1 MRTFLRGFILTILSL
16 TALTS
21 VAQTKK
27 QIPVSYFP
35 PAGTWEK
42 RSPEQSGIDREKL
55 NKAIDYAIASES
67 KNPRSMEINHY
78 RTFGKSEPFGDGI
91 GPFKDRGNQTG
102 VIIHKGF
109 LLASWGDPERPDMT
123 HSVTKSFLST
133 VTGLA
138 FDAGLIRNV
147 HDTVRPYIAPIL
159 PALSQTERDKPTEIG
174 KPYFIELFETP
185 HNRKITWD
193 HLLRQTSDW
202 EGTLWGKPEWADRP
216 TGNPDE
222 WMTRARNKP
231 GSVYEYNDVR
241 VNVLSLATLM
251 VWRKPLPVVLK
262 ERIMDPIGAS
272 ATWRWYGYEN
282 SWIILDGQMVQSVS
296 GGGHWGG
303 GMVIHAMDMA
313 RFGYLLLRNGKW
325 GEQQLLSPQW
335 ITMASTPTTAQNDYG
350 YMNWFLNTGKK
361 FLPSA
366 PESAVTH
373 VGNGTNII
381 YVDRE
386 NDLVVVCRW
395 IENNKLDGFIASVL
409 EAIRK

>member
-1 MRTFLRGFILTILSL
+1 
-16 TALTS
+16 
-21 VAQTKK
+21 
-27 QIPVSYFP
+27 
-35 PAGTWEK
+35 
-42 RSPEQSGIDREKL
+42 
-55 NKAIDYAIASES
+55 
-67 KNPRSMEINHY
+67 
-78 RTFGKSEPFGDGI
+78 
-91 GPFKDRGNQTG
+91 
-102 VIIHKGF
+102 
-109 LLASWGDPERPDMT
+109 
-123 HSVTKSFLST
+123 
-133 VTGLA
+133 
-138 FDAGLIRNV
+138 
-147 HDTVRPYIAPIL
+147 
-159 PALSQTERDKPTEIG
+159 
-174 KPYFIELFETP
+174 
-185 HNRKITWD
+185 
-193 HLLRQTSDW
+193 
-202 EGTLWGKPEWADRP
+202 LWGKPEWADRP